1 MMKELYIIT
10 NYSIIR
16 NNRVWVNGNLM
27 FEGRGG
33 PSALFTSVYRYFE
46 ISYAKFFKMDN
57 LCKLGFLA
65 TELLLRNTNFAQI
78 YRGDDAGII
87 LSNAASSI
95 DTDRNHQRSIA
106 NRETYFPSPSVFVY
120 TLANIV
126 IGEICI
132 RHKLQGESTFFIE
145 KDFNPKGLYTCVKQL
160 LDDDV
165 LKCCITGW
173 VEMDGDDYNAV
184 LYFIE
189 KQTGH
194 TKGIAIFEPEKLLDL
209 YQQKN

>member
-1 MMKELYIIT
+1 MKEVYIIT

-16 NNRVWVNGNLM
+16 NHRVWVNGRLM
-27 FEGRGG
+27 FEGRGD

-65 TELLLRNTNFAQI
+65 AELLLRNTNFAQI

-106 NRETYFPSPSVFVY
+106 NREAYFPSPSVFVY

-132 RHKLQGESTFFIE
+132 RHKMQGESTFFIE

-160 LDDDV
+160 LDDDM
-165 LKCCITGW
+165 LKCCIAGW

-194 TKGIAIFEPEKLLDL
+194 TMGIAIFEPEKLLDL